1 MAEDRQAGETET
13 SSDTIPASI
22 AARLRREILNGD
34 LPPGTALKE
43 RDHAERLGIS
53 RTPLR
58 EAVRILAQ
66 EGLVTLRP
74 LRSPVVA
81 NPTLQEVR
89 DELAVLRA
97 LELLSG
103 ALACANATEDEIA
116 RVARLA
122 AWVDGQYHSGDKIDV
137 FDVDMEMHRA
147 IVEASHN
154 AALIR
159 THAEYLGRLW
169 RVRFLSAQLRLE
181 NNKTLAD
188 HAGMV
193 EALQRRDEVA
203 LQQHIGAHVDSI
215 LANVEDHF
223 SKGC

>member
-1 MAEDRQAGETET
+1 MDDTTATEPA
-13 SSDTIPASI
+13 SDTIPASI

-34 LPPGTALKE
+34 LPPGTPLKE

-81 NPTLQEVR
+81 NPTLEEVR
-89 DELAVLRA
+89 DEIMVLRA

-103 ALACANATEDEIA
+103 ELACRNATDDEIA
-116 RVARLA
+116 RVTDLA
-122 AWVDGQYHSGDKIDV
+122 AWVDRQYHSGDKIDV
-137 FDVDMEMHRA
+137 FDVDMQMHRA
-147 IVEASHN
+147 IVEATHN

-169 RVRFLSAQLRLE
+169 RVRFLSARLRLE
-181 NNKTLAD
+181 NNHTLAD

-193 EALQRRDEVA
+193 DALRRRDAADLQR
-203 LQQHIGAHVDSI
+203 HIAAHVDGI

-223 SKGC
+223 RKRG